1 MYIFFRCINLIC
13 YGIIYQVNL
22 YLGVKLMINIAM
34 LGTGKIVP
42 EAIEAIQQGKKFNV
56 AAIWARPHSKDK
68 AIALADKF
76 GIEKVYTDYDELLA
90 DPTIDF
96 VYVGLVNAVHYEYTK
111 KALEA
116 GKNVVLEKPFTVKSS
131 EAEELAELAIE
142 KGLYLFE
149 AITNLHC
156 PNFHKIRDSLKDI
169 GNIKIIQC
177 NYSQYSSRYDAYKE
191 GKVLP
196 AFDPKLYGGALYDI
210 NIYNINFIIGLF
222 GAPKSVEYVANIGFN
237 GIDTSGFLVLKYD
250 NFIAH
255 CTGAKDSESPSFLMI
270 QGDNGY
276 IRVNSAPN
284 LLSRLEISIR
294 GREVES
300 MNLNQFEHRMV
311 HEFIE
316 FAETFEN
323 KDYDKMKSSLETS
336 KIVVKTAE
344 TAIKN
349 AGLSYG
355 N

>member
-1 MYIFFRCINLIC
+1 
-13 YGIIYQVNL
+13 
-22 YLGVKLMINIAM
+22 MINIAM

-42 EAIEAIQQGKKFNV
+42 EAIEAIQQGNKFNV

-68 AIALADKF
+68 AEALAQKF
-76 GIEKVYTDYDELLA
+76 NIEKVFTDYDKLLA
-90 DPTIDF
+90 DPEIEF
-96 VYVGLVNAVHYEYTK
+96 IYVGLVNAVHYEYTK

-116 GKNVVLEKPFTVKSS
+116 GKNVILEKPFTVKSV
-131 EAEELAELAIE
+131 EAEELANLAIK

-149 AITNLHC
+149 AVTLLHC
-156 PNFHKIRDSLKDI
+156 PNFYKIRDTLREL
-169 GNIKIIQC
+169 GNIKMIQC

-222 GAPKSVEYVANIGFN
+222 GLPNSVEYMANVGFN
-237 GIDTSGFLVLKYD
+237 GIDTSGFLILSYD
-250 NFIAH
+250 KFIAH

-284 LLSRLEISIR
+284 LLSNFEIGIR
-294 GREVES
+294 GREIETI
-300 MNLNQFEHRMV
+300 NLNQYDHRMV

-316 FAETFEN
+316 FAETYER
-323 KDYDKMKSSLETS
+323 KDYARMQASLETS

-344 TAIKN
+344 NAIKSV
-349 AGLSYG
+349 GLHYG

>member
-1 MYIFFRCINLIC
+1 
-13 YGIIYQVNL
+13 
-22 YLGVKLMINIAM
+22 MINIAM

-42 EAIEAIQQGKKFNV
+42 EAIDAIQQGGKFNV
-56 AAIWARPHSKDK
+56 AAIWARPHSKEK
-68 AIALADKF
+68 AEVLAQRF
-76 GIEKVYTDYDELLA
+76 SISKVYTDYDELLA
-90 DPTIDF
+90 DSSIDF

-116 GKNVVLEKPFTVKSS
+116 GKNVILEKPFTVKAV
-131 EAEELAELAIE
+131 EAEELANLAIKKE
-142 KGLYLFE
+142 LYLFE
-149 AITNLHC
+149 AVTLLHC
-156 PNFHKIRDSLKDI
+156 PNFYKIHDTLKDL
-169 GNIKIIQC
+169 GNIRIIQC

-222 GAPKSVEYVANIGFN
+222 GAPKSLEYVANIGFN
-237 GIDTSGFLVLKYD
+237 GIDTSGFLVMKYD

-276 IRVNSAPN
+276 IRVNSTPN
-284 LLSRLEISIR
+284 LLANVKINIR
-294 GREVES
+294 GQEAVT

-316 FAETFEN
+316 FAETFEG
-323 KDYDKMKSSLETS
+323 KDYEKVKKGLETS
-336 KIVVKTAE
+336 IIVVNAAE

-349 AGLSYG
+349 AGLHYG
-355 N
+355 E